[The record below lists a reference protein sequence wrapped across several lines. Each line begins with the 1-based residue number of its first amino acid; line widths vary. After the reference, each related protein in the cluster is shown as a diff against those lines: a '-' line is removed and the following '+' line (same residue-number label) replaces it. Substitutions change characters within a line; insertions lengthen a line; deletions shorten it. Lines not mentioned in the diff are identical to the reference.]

1 MVHIE
6 PCGTTASVDGLA
18 GDAEV
23 YAAHAARLVVL
34 AAALA
39 GPSHADDVVADA
51 VLRAMASPAWPGVEN
66 RGAYLTRAVVNEV
79 RSAHRRDLRR
89 ELRERRAAAPEQADA
104 APDPVPEILEA
115 LAALPLQQRAAVFL
129 TYWADLAPA
138 AVADHLGVTE
148 GTVRKQLARAR
159 ERLRKELR

>member
-1 MVHIE
+1 MVHIRSG
-6 PCGTTASVDGLA
+6 GTTAASEA
-18 GDAEV
+18 PSDAVV
-23 YAAHAARLVVL
+23 YGEHASRLVVL

-39 GPSHADDVVADA
+39 GPSNADDVVADA
-51 VLRAMASPAWPGVEN
+51 VLRAMASPAWPSVEN

-89 ELRERRAAAPEQADA
+89 EVRERRAAGPVSTDA
-104 APDPVPEILEA
+104 APDPVPEVLEA

-129 TYWADLAPA
+129 TYWGDLTPA

-159 ERLRKELR
+159 DRLRKELR

>member
-1 MVHIE
+1 MVHLE
-6 PCGTTASVDGLA
+6 PGGTTAADAA

-23 YAAHAARLVVL
+23 YAAHAKRLVVL

-39 GPSHADDVVADA
+39 GPSRADDVVADA
-51 VLRAMASPAWPGVEN
+51 VIRAMASPAWPQVEN

-79 RSAHRRDLRR
+79 RSTHRRDLRR
-89 ELRERRAAAPEQADA
+89 ELRERRAARPDRVEAG
-104 APDPVPEILEA
+104 PDPVPEV
-115 LAALPLQQRAAVFL
+115 LAALAVLPIQQRAAVFL
-129 TYWADLAPA
+129 TYWGDLAPA

-159 ERLRKELR
+159 DRLRKELR